1 MVFGVLTFFANIDQN
16 KLVAAVKPGFDVVN
30 AHFSN
35 PRFGIFDDT

>member
-1 MVFGVLTFFANIDQN
+1 MVFGVLTFFPDIHQN
-16 KLVAAVKPGFDVVN
+16 ELVAAVKPGFDVVN